1 MKKTKRSVFITLLA
15 ILFIISGCNMNKD
28 NQEEPKENEQAE
40 PNQDENDETKDNE
53 DDVEKHEEILLPEP
67 ILQRTDSGKAVEYL
81 QKALNQI
88 GYEFDVTG
96 TFDYFTTWA
105 ITDLQFQ
112 HEELDITGLYDVDT
126 KNKLE
131 ELLEGDEQMEEAKLP
146 KPSENKATNKQVIE
160 NPYDVLDLINKENL
174 LPSDYEP
181 EDLTVPDVRFSFE
194 EDHPKKQLRK
204 VAADALEE
212 LFAAADLA
220 GHELFALSG
229 YRSYDTQASIFAS
242 NAEKHGEEKANTF
255 SARPGESEHQS
266 GLTMDVTSRSA
277 NFDLI
282 IEFGQT
288 PEGIWLAENAHEFG
302 FIIRFL
308 EGKEDITKYQYE
320 PWHIR
325 YVGIKAATEI
335 KEKEVTLE
343 EYFAE
348 KE

>member
-1 MKKTKRSVFITLLA
+1 MKKLKRSVFITLLA
-15 ILFIISGCNMNKD
+15 TLFIIAGCNISKD
-28 NQEEPKENEQAE
+28 KQEEPNENEQVE
-40 PNQDENDETKDNE
+40 PNQDETDETENN
-53 DDVEKHEEILLPEP
+53 EEIPEKEEKFVLPEP
-67 ILQRTDSGKAVEYL
+67 ILQRTDTGEKVENL
-81 QKALNQI
+81 QRALYQI
-88 GYEFDVTG
+88 GYELDVTG

-105 ITDLQFQ
+105 LTDLQFQ
-112 HEELDITGLYDVDT
+112 HEELDITGLYDLET

-131 ELLEGDEQMEEAKLP
+131 KMLEGDEQMDASKLP

-160 NPYDVLDLINKENL
+160 NPYDVLALINKENL

-242 NAEKHGEEKANTF
+242 NADKHGEEKANTF

-325 YVGIKAATEI
+325 YVGVKAATEI
-335 KEKEVTLE
+335 KEKELTLE